1 MRLLGIA
8 TLLMGLVVL
17 QALPAWAQAGRSY
30 VVRRVFEQGQK
41 QKFIVNYSLRGDVRS
56 SQFDQSLPIA
66 LDVQLEINTEVLKVF
81 ENGQARIRA
90 TSRYLKQEID
100 YFVETE
106 LPPPSSLTV
115 RITPSGFPAEEELT
129 AKVRASRSQDQE
141 RKEDSEES
149 LPQLEFLLDPS
160 FFLQQVG
167 LDIVPGPFYPTP
179 TGAVREDDQWQIRFP
194 MPFLDTQGGKLD
206 FSQAT
211 VFTYPAIVK
220 VIGEK
225 EVAGRPVLHIQ
236 QVTDAKIDI
245 PLGDTLREITRLRNR
260 LPPRGKLTG
269 TITGTIDYYLALS
282 DGSLVKA
289 EGTEHLKL
297 RAEYDAETIRNWQPD
312 EEWAE
317 WDAKATFR
325 QQLVQ
330 DAPKSAPSKPAPPPK
345 RQPPKRK

>member
-1 MRLLGIA
+1 M
-8 TLLMGLVVL
+8 
-17 QALPAWAQAGRSY
+17 
-30 VVRRVFEQGQK
+30 VRRVFEQGQK
-41 QKFIVNYSLRGDVRS
+41 QRFLVNYSLRGEVRS

-66 LDVQLEINTEVLKVF
+66 LDVQMEITTEVLQVF

-100 YFVETE
+100 YFAETE
-106 LPPPSSLTV
+106 LPPPSSFTV
-115 RITPSGFPAEEELT
+115 RVTPSGFPTEDELT
-129 AKVRASRSQDQE
+129 AKVRSSQSRNRESS
-141 RKEDSEES
+141 DSNEGAF
-149 LPQLEFLLDPS
+149 PQLEFLLDPF

-179 TGAVREDDQWQIRFP
+179 TGAVREDDQWQIRYP
-194 MPFLDTQGGKLD
+194 LPFLDTQGGKLD
-206 FSQAT
+206 FSQAK

-225 EVAGRPVLHIQ
+225 EIEGRPVLHIQ

-297 RAEYDAETIRNWQPD
+297 RAEYDAETVRNWQPD

-325 QQLVQ
+325 QQLVSE
-330 DAPKSAPSKPAPPPK
+330 ASKSAPSKPTSPAPAK